1 MGGVE
6 GAGGCSSGQ
15 VLAQSKTAAPA
26 SIGLVQKPAN
36 PPRQR
41 VDAEQLAAASARSLS
56 ASSHPATM
64 TCCPAAFIHR
74 HTSFTYNLSPRF
86 LLMLKA
92 LYFKSLLI

>member
-64 TCCPAAFIHR
+64 TCCPAAFIYR
-74 HTSFTYNLSPRF
+74 LFTYNLSPCF
-86 LLMLKA
+86 LSMLKA